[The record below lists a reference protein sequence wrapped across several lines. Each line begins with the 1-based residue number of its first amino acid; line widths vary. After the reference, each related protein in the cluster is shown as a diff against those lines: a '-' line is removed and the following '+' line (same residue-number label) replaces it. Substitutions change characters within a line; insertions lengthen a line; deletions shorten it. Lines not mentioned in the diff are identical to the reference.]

1 MQTALF
7 DYDLPPELIAQEPLA
22 ARDQAR
28 LLHATPEGHAHR
40 HVTDLPGLLE
50 PGDLLILNRTRV
62 FPARLLGHR
71 ATGGAHE
78 VLLVHPEEGASQAS
92 AGERWRALV
101 RGKVHV
107 GTVIGFAESTCTVEA
122 VHADGTRTVRFPP
135 GIHVLALCERI
146 GHVPLPPYIAR
157 ADQPADRERYQTVF
171 ADSPGSVAAPT
182 AGLHL
187 TEALIAAIQARG
199 VELARV
205 ELAIGPGTFKP
216 VDCEQLEDF
225 VIHAERCVCPAATV
239 AAITACHARG
249 GRVVAIGTTALR
261 TVESAARQPGGLAPY
276 EGWTSLFLHPP
287 QTLQVCDGLL
297 TNFHM
302 PRSSLLM
309 AVSCLTGIER
319 LLELY
324 AIAVAEHYRFLSYGD
339 CMLYL
344 KPSAMTV
351 S

>member
-7 DYDLPPELIAQEPLA
+7 DYHLPPELIAQQPLA
-22 ARDQAR
+22 ARDQSR
-28 LLHATPEGHAHR
+28 LLHATPAGHAHR
-40 HVTDLPGLLE
+40 RVTDLPELLA

-78 VLLVHPEEGASQAS
+78 VLLVHPEDGQAAAAS
-92 AGERWRALV
+92 ERWRALI
-101 RGKVHV
+101 RGKVQP
-107 GTVIGFAESTCTVEA
+107 GTVIGFRESSCTVEA
-122 VHADGTRTVRFPP
+122 LHADGTRTIRFPP
-135 GIHVLALCERI
+135 GSEVLALCERI

-187 TEALIAAIQARG
+187 TEALLAAIQAQG
-199 VELARV
+199 VALARV

-225 VIHAERCVCPAATV
+225 VIHAERCSCPAETV

-276 EGWTSLFLHPP
+276 QGWTSLFLHPP

-309 AVSCLTGIER
+309 AVSCLTGLER
-319 LLELY
+319 LRALY
-324 AIAVAEHYRFLSYGD
+324 ASAVAERYRFLSYGD

-344 KPSAMTV
+344 PQPLLR
-351 S
+351 

>member
-7 DYDLPPELIAQEPLA
+7 DYHLPPELIAQEPLA
-22 ARDQAR
+22 GRDQSR
-28 LLHATPEGHAHR
+28 LLLATPEGHAHR
-40 HVTDLPGLLE
+40 QVTDLPALLA

-78 VLLVHPEEGASQAS
+78 VLLVHPEEGQSAA
-92 AGERWRALV
+92 AGERWRALI
-101 RGKVHV
+101 RGKVQP
-107 GTVIGFAESTCTVEA
+107 GTVIAFPESSCTVA
-122 VHADGTRTVRFPP
+122 ALHADGTRSISFPP
-135 GIHVLALCERI
+135 DIGVLALCERI

-157 ADQPADRERYQTVF
+157 TDQPADRERYQTVF

-187 TEALIAAIQARG
+187 TEALLAAIQARG
-199 VELARV
+199 VALARV

-225 VIHAERCVCPAATV
+225 AIHAERCHCPAETV
-239 AAITACHARG
+239 AAITACRARG

-261 TVESAARQPGGLAPY
+261 TVESAARQPGGLAAY
-276 EGWTSLFLHPP
+276 QGWTSLFLHPP

-309 AVSCLTGIER
+309 AVACLTGLQR
-319 LLELY
+319 LRALY
-324 AIAVAEHYRFLSYGD
+324 ASAVAERYRFLSYGD

-344 KPSAMTV
+344 PPPQLR
-351 S
+351 